1 MKKDGEL
8 VKGTNASM
16 QDHRKFQSNETSL
29 KKIDHFKETYW
40 LNHVSHV
47 DCADIT
53 DQNNPQP
60 ACVTIDMSSPNIGK
74 LMSLNHIRST
84 IVGHALQ
91 KIYQYTGY
99 KTVTINH
106 KGDTGDYLTLLVFA
120 IQTWGDEVTN
130 DKCPLRAFTRLL
142 RKFHEEVDLNPELED
157 QIYYVNRQLAK
168 ENSAAAK
175 ILADIYKQSNQAFDG
190 IYNRFNVHFDLNR
203 YESAYLDQAEA
214 WIDQM
219 VDGGI
224 AEADEETVT
233 LSLEQYDLPLGL
245 LKNSQP
251 LYLARDIVSARDT
264 AKKYQSD
271 LNLYVV
277 GNEQTTHFNQ
287 VVASLDKY
295 TDVDADEFIHD
306 ALGYT
311 AVLGKRHFNLK
322 HEIKDI
328 HDLLAKLEAE
338 LRDKSREFTFLNRDD
353 QIFKMASNS
362 LTYALLNQKR
372 LAGIDLD
379 FDTIVDEKGATA
391 LHIAKTYHLLHA
403 ELGETASS
411 STQDVSESFKQ
422 AIYQAYMADEP
433 YYIAQYL
440 NILCQEVDKYPPV
453 KAKDIQLALNEF
465 NLAFQLLGL
474 DMTV

>member
-1 MKKDGEL
+1 
-8 VKGTNASM
+8 M
-16 QDHRKFQSNETSL
+16 QDQKKFQSNETRL

-40 LNHVSHV
+40 LNHANHA
-47 DCADIT
+47 DRADIT
-53 DQNNPQP
+53 DQNYPQP

-84 IVGHALQ
+84 ITGHALQ
-91 KIYQYTGY
+91 NIYQYAGY

-120 IQTWGDEVTN
+120 IQTWGDEVTIE
-130 DKCPLRAFTRLL
+130 KCPLRAFTRLL

-157 QIYYVNRQLAK
+157 QIYYVSQQLAK
-168 ENSAAAK
+168 EDSAAAK

-214 WIDQM
+214 WIDKM
-219 VDGGI
+219 VAKGI

-245 LKNSQP
+245 LKNGQP
-251 LYLARDIVSARDT
+251 LYLARDIVSATDT

-295 TDVDADEFIHD
+295 TDVDAAEFIHD

-311 AVLGKRHFNLK
+311 AVLGKRYFNLK

-338 LRDKSREFTFLNRDD
+338 LRGKSRDFTFLNTDD
-353 QIFKMASNS
+353 QIAKIASNS
-362 LTYALLNQKR
+362 LIYALLNQKR

-379 FDTIVDEKGATA
+379 FDTMVDEKGATA
-391 LHIAKTYHLLHA
+391 LHITKTYHLLLA

-411 STQDVSESFKQ
+411 NTGDVSESFKQ

-453 KAKDIQLALNEF
+453 MTTDIQLALNEF
-465 NLAFQLLGL
+465 NLAFRLLGL
-474 DMTV
+474 EMTV